1 MIIMPFSGSTSKQ
14 HIAMKIEVIRAEIFV
29 SEAQTIKS
37 IKIVISEVFPTLL
50 QNIDFCFGQ
59 NWPKF
64 VHFGTDP
71 VLNILGLGSF
81 GPIVS

>member
-1 MIIMPFSGSTSKQ
+1 MPFSGSTSKQ

-29 SEAQTIKS
+29 SEAQTTKS

-59 NWPKF
+59 NWPKICALWDGSSLK
-64 VHFGTDP
+64 H
-71 VLNILGLGSF
+71 LGAG
-81 GPIVS
+81 